1 MIRFSSKKR
10 DEFVHAAEHR
20 QAVKLVNTQK
30 SISKCLFKWTERC
43 CAAVISKLAGGRRAD
58 ASVQAEAHC
67 REAQGAEGVK
77 PDFINGVQVGCDVL
91 NPHTLS
97 IGPSSTFSRTSW
109 IPGFLP
115 IHPCPHAYPA
125 SG

>member
-58 ASVQAEAHC
+58 ASVQAAAYC
-67 REAQGAEGVK
+67 GEAQGAEGNK
-77 PDFINGVQVGCDVL
+77 PNFINGVQVGCDPLQCSAV
-91 NPHTLS
+91 HVMHCTGEES
-97 IGPSSTFSRTSW
+97 GRAGVGSPSAA
-109 IPGFLP
+109 G
-115 IHPCPHAYPA
+115 HDVPA
-125 SG
+125 A